1 MDYEKLREEYPEV
14 ITMEQ
19 FRKIAHVA
27 KRTAKWILD
36 NGVIPCED
44 SGKKTRRYKIRL
56 NDVIAFLEKRERGAF
71 VNVIPKG
78 QFSNIYQKRIMHEYI
93 NSEEMGRYLAKEWD
107 TLPEALAVKEVQNI
121 TGYCSGSILRWIE
134 QEKLQAVLYRNSY
147 LVMKS
152 SVVEFLSSMDGQS
165 IQQKS
170 PKHQEMIAEYMAE
183 QENSDM
189 ELSMSL

>member
-71 VNVIPKG
+71 VNVISKG

-152 SVVEFLSSMDGQS
+152 SVVEFLSSMDG
-165 IQQKS
+165 
-170 PKHQEMIAEYMAE
+170 
-183 QENSDM
+183 N
-189 ELSMSL
+189 LSSRNPESTKK

>member
-1 MDYEKLREEYPEV
+1 MNYQKLRKQYPEV

-19 FRKIAHVA
+19 FRKIAHIA

-56 NDVIAFLEKRERGAF
+56 DDVIIFLEKRERGAF

-78 QFSNIYQKRIMHEYI
+78 QFSNIYQKRIVHEYI
-93 NSEEMGRYLAKEWD
+93 DSEEMGRCLAKEWNN
-107 TLPEALAVKEVQNI
+107 LPEALTVKEVQTI
-121 TGYCSGSILRWIE
+121 SGYCSGSILRWIE

-170 PKHQEMIAEYMAE
+170 QKHQEMITEYMAE
-183 QENSDM
+183 QENSGM
-189 ELSMSL
+189 EFTMSL